1 MKMAIKSEN
10 NEFLVIILKHVN
22 RLGTPNVWTIAHEK
36 GHKMRE
42 QRIFGHYSQTCI
54 GSYGSCESPG
64 NPKRWEISH
73 ENGRNTQHDEGLGI
87 TRKLVNRFGPP
98 KLWAISHEN
107 SHNTRK

>member
-1 MKMAIKSEN
+1 MKMAIKREN
-10 NEFLVIILKHVN
+10 NEFLVVILKHVN

-64 NPKRWEISH
+64 NPKRWEINH
-73 ENGRNTQHDEGLGI
+73 ENGHNTENDEFLVI
-87 TRKLVNRFGPP
+87 TRKLVNPPVTP
-98 KLWAISHEN
+98 KLWAIAHEN
-107 SHNTRK
+107 SHITQK